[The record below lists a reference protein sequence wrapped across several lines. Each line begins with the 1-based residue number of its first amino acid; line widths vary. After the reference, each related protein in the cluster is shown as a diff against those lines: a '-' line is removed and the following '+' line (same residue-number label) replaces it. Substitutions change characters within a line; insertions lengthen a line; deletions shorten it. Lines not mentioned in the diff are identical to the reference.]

1 MPALGSPSLDQ
12 LRTFLAVAQEGSFSA
27 AARKLNRTQSVVSY
41 TIANLE
47 DQLGGLMLFDRTGR
61 RPALTEAGVTLLAE
75 ARKVSLGVDG
85 LRARAAGLLAGLE
98 PELSVVV
105 DVMLPTATLVAVLV
119 AFRATFPTVTLRLSV
134 EGLGAVAKL
143 VLDGTCAVGV
153 SGPLARTIAGL
164 SQRQV
169 AGVRMIPV
177 AAPTHPLGGWRGT
190 IPLFALRDHVQ
201 LVLTDRSDLTKGQDF
216 NVLSTETWRLGD
228 LGAKHALLLAGL
240 GWGSMP
246 EPMLEEDLAAG
257 RLVALDIDGRGPE
270 DYRIFAVHL
279 TEASPGPAGRWFID
293 RLAAEAQGGRPAER
307 VTASGGSEAGTAR
320 APDR

>member
-12 LRTFLAVAQEGSFSA
+12 LRTFLAVARDGSFSA
-27 AARKLNRTQSVVSY
+27 AARSLNRTQSVVSY

-47 DQLGGLMLFDRTGR
+47 EQLGGLTLFDRTGR
-61 RPALTEAGVTLLAE
+61 RPVLTEAGTTLLAE

-134 EGLGAVAKL
+134 EALGAVAKL

-153 SGPLARTIAGL
+153 SGPLARALTGL

-177 AAPTHPLGGWRGT
+177 AAPLHPLGTWRGP
-190 IPLFALRDHVQ
+190 IPLSALRDHVQ
-201 LVLTDRSDLTKGQDF
+201 LVLTDRSDLTRGQDF
-216 NVLSTETWRLGD
+216 NVLSPETWRLGD

-240 GWGSMP
+240 GWGGLP

-257 RLVALDIDGRGPE
+257 RLVALDIEGRGPE
-270 DYRIFAVHL
+270 DYRIFAVHR
-279 TEASPGPAGRWFID
+279 TEAPPGPAGRWFVE
-293 RLAAEAQGGRPAER
+293 RLAAEAQDGRRAAP
-307 VTASGGSEAGTAR
+307 VTASAGSAAGSGP